1 MGPNDLEADSSCY
14 EQLSIDQKRAV
25 EWKAVVLLRKGS
37 GGTNL
42 LAIREELARSLNL
55 DELVRIYK
63 LDEKKNFQES
73 FLLATQNIGTKELD
87 LISPNSRLVLAPI
100 ISIQNA

>member
-1 MGPNDLEADSSCY
+1 MSTKDLEATSSCY

-25 EWKAVVLLRKGS
+25 EWKAVALFRKGS

-42 LAIREELARSLNL
+42 LAIREELARSSNL

-63 LDEKKNFQES
+63 FDEEENFQES
-73 FLLATQNIGTKELD
+73 FLLATQSIGTKELG
-87 LISPNSRLVLAPI
+87 LVSPNSRLVLAPI